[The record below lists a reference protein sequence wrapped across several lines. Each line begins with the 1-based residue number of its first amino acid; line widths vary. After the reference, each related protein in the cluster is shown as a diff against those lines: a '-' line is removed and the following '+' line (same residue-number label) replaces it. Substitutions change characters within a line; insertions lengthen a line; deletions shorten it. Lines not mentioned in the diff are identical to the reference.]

1 MRRNCIIAAL
11 LSLILFCVP
20 NGTLAATVE
29 QPVSM
34 DRNIVIQGNIGEAAE
49 GVPVVL
55 LVLRKDKTA
64 ADLKEALQLQ
74 EIPALYTDI
83 LSLVC
88 YVDETA
94 SDLNGDFIFR
104 FVMDETCTSGDY
116 IAFIGGSPFLSET
129 GGSIEGTI
137 EEKIEYIPIQEKI
150 KAVKALNISLDSDSA
165 ADLQT
170 AISTYYR
177 EFSLFSNDT
186 QLLEMY
192 EEVKNQPFFFAL
204 LKEKGTYEENAVEI
218 NDSLSR
224 FRRNFTNAVLFQ
236 SIEIQENEEKL
247 GQLITTYAKQLG
259 LRLDGVSKENKSHV
273 YSRIA
278 KLTGIKSAE
287 AIQECID
294 ETVVL
299 YQINNAK
306 KWGDV
311 KLLLTEQKDYLGI
324 NLKNSGT
331 DYDAIYHIL
340 FQERE
345 NYQTIQELTERFQK
359 LVPQHPVMKPTSR
372 PSGGGGGG
380 GGFPSLPVN
389 GVTPAPTPTSIP
401 IVTPTGAPEI
411 HFDDVAENHWA
422 AKVIASLV
430 KQGLMKGKEEGKFM
444 PEEQI
449 TREEF
454 VTILLRSIG
463 EEAESK
469 ETGFSDVQKSD
480 WFSGCVEKARE
491 LGLVKGYADGS
502 FGAGQEITRQDMAV
516 LLLKA
521 AEITEKELPVLASP
535 QKFIDDG
542 QIADYA
548 KTAVTKLQQAKI
560 INGMEDGSF
569 APNRYATRAEAA
581 QILFSIL
588 SLIQ

>member
-1 MRRNCIIAAL
+1 MRRNRIIAAL

-29 QPVSM
+29 PPVSM

-94 SDLNGDFIFR
+94 SDPEGNFVFR
-104 FVMDETCTSGDY
+104 FVMDESCTSGDY
-116 IAFIGGSPFLSET
+116 IAFIGGSPFRAET

-137 EEKIEYIPIQEKI
+137 EQNIEYIPIQEKI
-150 KAVKALNISLDSDSA
+150 KAVKALNASLNSGSA
-165 ADLQT
+165 ADFET
-170 AISTYYR
+170 AMETYYR
-177 EFSLFSNDT
+177 ELSLFSGDM
-186 QLLEMY
+186 QLSEMF
-192 EEVKNQPFFFAL
+192 EKVKSQPGFFIL
-204 LKEKGTYEENAVEI
+204 LKERGTYEETEEAI

-224 FRRNFTNAVLFQ
+224 FRKNFTDAVLFQ
-236 SIEIQENEEKL
+236 SIEIQEDEEKL
-247 GQLITTYAKQLG
+247 EQLITSYAKQLG

-273 YSRIA
+273 YNRIA
-278 KLTGIKSAE
+278 KLTEIKSAE
-287 AIQECID
+287 TIQVCID
-294 ETVVL
+294 EAVVL
-299 YQINNAK
+299 YQMNHAN

-311 KLLLTEQKDYLGI
+311 KRLITEQKDYLGI
-324 NLKNSGT
+324 DLKNPGT

-345 NYQTIQELTERFQK
+345 GFQTIQEITERFQK
-359 LVPQHPVMKPTSR
+359 LVPLHPVTKPTNR
-372 PSGGGGGG
+372 PSGSGGG
-380 GGFPSLPVN
+380 GGFPSLPVSS
-389 GVTPAPTPTSIP
+389 VTPAPTPTSTP
-401 IVTPTGAPEI
+401 TALPTGAPEI
-411 HFDDVAENHWA
+411 HFDDVTEDHWA
-422 AKVIASLV
+422 AKVIDSLA

-463 EEAESK
+463 EEAEPK
-469 ETGFSDVQKSD
+469 ETRFSDVQKSD
-480 WFSGCVEKARE
+480 WFSGYVEKASE

-521 AEITEKELPVLASP
+521 AEITGKELPVLTSP
-535 QKFIDDG
+535 QKFTDDG

-569 APNRYATRAEAA
+569 APSRYATRAEAA